1 MINGT
6 FSEAYLGTCQTS
18 KIENFAK
25 VIVLNLLKILS
36 NKLSLRSLTGY
47 LKSIPRLGQFLT
59 TEIHLKRMKSI
70 FYFTLKTLFDI
81 EMFKFLS

>member
-25 VIVLNLLKILS
+25 VIVLKLLKTFS
-36 NKLSLRSLTGY
+36 NKLYLRSLTEY

-59 TEIHLKRMKSI
+59 TEIHLKIMKSV